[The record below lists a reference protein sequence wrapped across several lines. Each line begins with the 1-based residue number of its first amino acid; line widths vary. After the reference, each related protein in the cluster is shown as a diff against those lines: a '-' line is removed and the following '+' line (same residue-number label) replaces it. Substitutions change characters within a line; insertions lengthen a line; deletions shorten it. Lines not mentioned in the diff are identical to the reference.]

1 MLTRIVP
8 DRGIGED
15 GAHHTVV
22 LLTRGG
28 VFADDL
34 RARGVPLVELG
45 MRPGRDVVR
54 GLARLVGALRAA
66 RPDVVVSWLYHADL
80 MATLAAPFARR
91 PRLVWH
97 LQGTLRSLAGLPLH
111 TRLTIRVLARLS
123 RLPWAIGVNSAAGR
137 ADHERL
143 GYRARRWIDLPN
155 GFDTHEWRP
164 DATDRADVR
173 RELGV
178 TDDDVVIVH
187 VARVHPAKDHAT
199 LLAAFALLR
208 ASMPTAHLVCVGEGT
223 EALALAEGLDDAV
236 HRLGLR
242 TDVARLVRGADLAV
256 LSSVTE
262 GLPNAVGEAMA
273 SGLSCVATDVGD
285 CAALIGP
292 TGTVVPASDPAAL
305 AAALA
310 HACALPPAERR
321 ALGARARQRI
331 EQHHGIGACRAAYG
345 TLWSDL

>member
-8 DRGIGED
+8 DRGVGED

-22 LLTRGG
+22 SLTRGG

-54 GLARLVGALRAA
+54 GLARLVRVLRRA
-66 RPDVVVSWLYHADL
+66 RPDVVISWLYHADL
-80 MATLAAPFARR
+80 LATLAAPLARR

-123 RLPWAIGVNSAAGR
+123 RVPWAVGVNSAAGR
-137 ADHERL
+137 VDHERL

-155 GFDTHEWRP
+155 GFDTREWHP
-164 DATDRADVR
+164 DPSDRADVR
-173 RELGV
+173 RELGLG
-178 TDDDVVIVH
+178 DDAIALLH

-199 LLAAFALLR
+199 MLAAFARLH
-208 ASMPTAHLVCVGEGT
+208 AHHGSAHLLCVGEGT
-223 EALALAEGLDDAV
+223 ETLVVDAGLRDVV
-236 HRLGLR
+236 HLLGLR
-242 TDVARLVRGADLAV
+242 TDVARLVRGADVAV

-262 GLPNAVGEAMA
+262 GLPNALGEAMA
-273 SGLSCVATDVGD
+273 SGVTCVSTDVGD
-285 CAALIGP
+285 CATLIGP
-292 TGTVVPASDPAAL
+292 TGTVVPASDPEAL
-305 AAALA
+305 AQALA
-310 HACALPPAERR
+310 GVCALTSVQRR
-321 ALGARARQRI
+321 DLGARARERI
-331 EQHHGIGACRAAYG
+331 EQRHGIAACRAAYA